1 MKYYKLVEYFSR
13 YTKKRMGVI
22 MGANNLLDVFQE
34 KYYRHL
40 NGGILEAFGVLF
52 SRDLKIYLYPWQHEE
67 TGELITATNAP
78 IHPRLQPL
86 FNYLKFNKRMV
97 DIEDYNANILDIY
110 SKRVLEMIR
119 NDEDGWEEM
128 VPTYVDNH
136 KGESIVW
143 LFRKKRFVFSR
154 NRREKHQQG
163 IKSVFDSA
171 EQPLAVIGI
180 DSAPIPRFQKK
191 TRRWI
196 TDGFN
201 FGG

>member
-128 VPTYVDNH
+128 VPTYVDTIIKENR
-136 KGESIVW
+136 
-143 LFRKKRFVFSR
+143 LFGYSGKNGLSSQETV
-154 NRREKHQQG
+154 EKN
-163 IKSVFDSA
+163 INK
-171 EQPLAVIGI
+171 E
-180 DSAPIPRFQKK
+180 
-191 TRRWI
+191 
-196 TDGFN
+196 
-201 FGG
+201 